1 MWPLRMKSFVIILFI
16 ILLSVYQINC
26 DFWKNEEG
34 KIYKQ
39 NKKNHRRGQRQRQH
53 NKHGN

>member
-1 MWPLRMKSFVIILFI
+1 MWPLRMKSLVIILFI
-16 ILLSVYQINC
+16 ILFSVYHINC
-26 DFWKNEEG
+26 YFWKNEEG

-39 NKKNHRRGQRQRQH
+39 NKKNHRRGQRQRH